1 MSPTVLSISSQPGR
15 LTLRSRTMPTWM
27 VALLPAIVVAVLAL
41 LFFLGARVTGV
52 AQLDCDRAAGRCT
65 LSAGGETIDEIA
77 LSRVTGA
84 ERRARKGEWTV
95 GLVLTTEGRDWV
107 VVPAQGRGRT
117 DADVAAIRLFL
128 AGGSGERLTL
138 RWDHRALLRAPLLL
152 LLILFPIST
161 VLLVRPTVCTV
172 DRVARTV
179 SMGWLRRRVHR
190 LDAFRDVR
198 VLTAAEEA
206 EERIR
211 RHVERTGR
219 RPIFAPSAND
229 LGRLTA
235 HWIVF
240 VGRDGSHLPATAR
253 LFPHEELGPAAEKL
267 RSFLA

>member
-1 MSPTVLSISSQPGR
+1 
-15 LTLRSRTMPTWM
+15 M
-27 VALLPAIVVAVLAL
+27 VALMPAILVPLLAMVVFV
-41 LFFLGARVTGV
+41 GSRVTKV

-65 LSAGGETIDEIA
+65 LAADGETIDEIA

-84 ERRARKGEWTV
+84 ERRARGRQWTV

-117 DADVAAIRLFL
+117 DADVAAIRGFL

-138 RWDHRALLRAPLLL
+138 RWDHRPVVGAPLVL
-152 LLILFPIST
+152 LLILWPIAT
-161 VLLVRPTVCTV
+161 FLLVRPTVCTV

-219 RPIFAPSAND
+219 RPMFSPSAND
-229 LGRLTA
+229 LSRLTA
-235 HWIVF
+235 HWIVL
-240 VGRDGSHLPATAR
+240 VGRDGSVLPATAR
-253 LFPHEELGPAAEKL
+253 LFPHEELGLAAEKL